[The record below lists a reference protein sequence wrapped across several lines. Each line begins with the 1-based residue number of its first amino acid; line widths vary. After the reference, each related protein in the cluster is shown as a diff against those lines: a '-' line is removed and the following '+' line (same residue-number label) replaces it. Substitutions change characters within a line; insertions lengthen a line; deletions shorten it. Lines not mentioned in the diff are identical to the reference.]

1 MSSHLDRWK
10 AWSQLVLRLNQ
21 YDGASDSKMKN
32 LAMWSKMVRL
42 DPTMMFSTAPKWC
55 TPSIRV
61 SRRQLPLWRSRDQLF
76 N

>member
-1 MSSHLDRWK
+1 MPSRLDRWR

-42 DPTMMFSTAPKWC
+42 DPTMMVSTEPKWRA
-55 TPSIRV
+55 PSIRA
-61 SRRQLPLWRSRDQLF
+61 SRRRLPLWAQ
-76 N
+76 